1 MVFTAE
7 RLESIFREFEQV
19 DSSSDHTTQSSRTG
33 LGTEHARTTDL
44 SSKSHP
50 GLGLAVVARVV
61 EQLGGQL
68 RVDSKMGQGSRF
80 SCLLPFPTA
89 EQSHLGLNAGSVE
102 EGGSGGSNISEIDSL
117 VEALSTSHMVPHVP
131 RSPGAPSRRPKPRK
145 VRPPTGGKFDVEDSY
160 FPVRGIKVNEFDVEP
175 TVSGARSLNHPASK
189 PRIESRTF
197 RGRGGNGLRI
207 LVVEVCSISVV
218 ITEMLIQISG

>member
-1 MVFTAE
+1 MVPTAE

-19 DSSSDHTTQSSRTG
+19 DSSSGHATQSSRTG
-33 LGTEHARTTDL
+33 LGTEHAGTTCL
-44 SSKSHP
+44 SSKPYP

-89 EQSHLGLNAGSVE
+89 DQGHLELKTSSVE
-102 EGGSGGSNISEIDSL
+102 EGGGSGGSNISEIDSL
-117 VEALSTSHMVPHVP
+117 VEALSTSHMVPHAP

-160 FPVRGIKVNEFDVEP
+160 FPSV
-175 TVSGARSLNHPASK
+175 ASK
-189 PRIESRTF
+189 
-197 RGRGGNGLRI
+197 
-207 LVVEVCSISVV
+207 
-218 ITEMLIQISG
+218 